1 MTTQAIAAPIAAAP
15 RRRKPTFVEYL
26 AFEEK
31 ADMRHE
37 FINGEIIEM
46 AGTTDYHNTIC
57 LNCAILLRM
66 LLKGTAGKVF
76 MENVKVQIKDKKD
89 YTYPDIFVTN
99 DERDV
104 ANIRIKQYPILIIEV
119 LSPGTRAYDK
129 AEKFVR
135 YKNITSLQYYMTVE
149 TEKMIVDCFSKDA
162 KGKWSATVFSLPE
175 EIIPLPIL
183 GIDLPMSA
191 IYEP

>member
-1 MTTQAIAAPIAAAP
+1 MTTQAIAAPITVAP
-15 RRRKPTFVEYL
+15 RRRKPTFIEYL

-31 ADMRHE
+31 AEMRHE

-46 AGTTDYHNTIC
+46 AGTTDYHNLLCGNIY
-57 LNCAILLRM
+57 ILLRM

-135 YKNITSLQYYMTVE
+135 YKNIASLQYYMTVE

-183 GIDLPMSA
+183 GIDLPMST